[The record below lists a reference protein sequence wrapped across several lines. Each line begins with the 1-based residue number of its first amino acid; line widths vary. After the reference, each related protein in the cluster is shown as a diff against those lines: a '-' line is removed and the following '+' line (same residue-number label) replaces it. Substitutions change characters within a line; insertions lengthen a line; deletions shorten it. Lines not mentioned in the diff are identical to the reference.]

1 MDYNSQEAPGSALP
15 TTKAPGNAVNSPVRR
30 SLNTFVCNA
39 AGVGAAAIGAKLL
52 LAGIPAGAR
61 GVRHRI
67 TVSATIGAA
76 TTLEIGTAAD
86 AAKYAAA
93 ALHTVADTPTLYA
106 KAAHLAAEL
115 AADEAQFATVGGG
128 ALPNDGTIIAI
139 ETEYTLN

>member
-15 TTKAPGNAVNSPVRR
+15 TTKAPGNAVSSPVRR
-30 SLNTFVCNA
+30 SVNTFVCDA
-39 AGVGAAAIGAKLL
+39 DGCGAAAAGSKLL

-61 GVRHRI
+61 GVRHRV
-67 TVSATIGAA
+67 TVSGTLAT
-76 TTLEIGTAAD
+76 TTLEIGTDAD

-93 ALHTVADTPTLYA
+93 ATYTTADTPVEHT

-115 AADEAQFATVGGG
+115 ADDEAQFVTTGVA
-128 ALPNDGTIIAI
+128 ALPNDGTIIAV